1 LTETYKI
8 RLTSRFE
15 KDFRKLPKSVQRRI
29 SEVLG
34 LLARNPFAFDVL
46 SGEFKGLRKIRV
58 GDYRIVY
65 RIDMGKDE
73 NMVHLLFVAHR
84 RSVYK

>member
-1 LTETYKI
+1 
-8 RLTSRFE
+8 
-15 KDFRKLPKSVQRRI
+15 
-29 SEVLG
+29 VLE
-34 LLARNPFAFDVL
+34 LLARNPFAFEAL

-65 RIDMGKDE
+65 RIDLEGAEK
-73 NMVHLLFVAHR
+73 VVRLLFVAHR